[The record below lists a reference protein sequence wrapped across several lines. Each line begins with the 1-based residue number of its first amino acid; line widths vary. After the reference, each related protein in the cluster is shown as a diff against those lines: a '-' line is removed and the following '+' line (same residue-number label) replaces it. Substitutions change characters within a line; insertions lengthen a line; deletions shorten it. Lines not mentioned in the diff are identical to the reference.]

1 MSFVM
6 LTCTVG
12 LLSGGWD
19 LGWHQYTTSSHA
31 TTLESNKGL
40 QALLEVN
47 LRLATTGYLSNGYD
61 DPQPGLRYRF
71 CCPVRLY
78 PSQRVKSHIAQ
89 HVVFSDVIVPGDQ
102 QRVRRYPPYRKF
114 SADNAWNPTMA
125 KRAR

>member
-1 MSFVM
+1 M
-6 LTCTVG
+6 L
-12 LLSGGWD
+12 S
-19 LGWHQYTTSSHA
+19 QYQTSYPA
-31 TTLESNKGL
+31 ILGL

-114 SADNAWNPTMA
+114 SADNAWNPMFNGGNIRQPRRSNLELLA
-125 KRAR
+125 IQNG